1 MIPNFAF
8 LGTDDNVYIHAFSS
22 ESSQSNSFAVTSEGG
37 CQGPICD
44 LSYVYWTKSGV
55 ICMFSIAS
63 ILNPTITIDPNKMLP
78 TYPEFPKFIFANP
91 ANVFNTTNLAQYGK
105 YLLFLGTDNNIW
117 RVDKS
122 DLLVRSD
129 GSLKQMTTCGN
140 VASGFATDGKN
151 IFFMTGSP
159 LSSNSVGSACTL
171 SMIPLKEPMATVQQG
186 PSVWASPIM
195 VRPGMPYIVC
205 QSGQNA
211 LSQFNT
217 DNHLESESI
226 ISAPDFPAIPTIP
239 GLPAIPTIP
248 GLPETSPDEI
258 LSVNVGYNSYAV
270 CGDLILYTDSASN
283 SQINQISDKTLSG
296 WGSYKNGPNL
306 CGRALAMTNIAGS
319 TANDNPTNYVV
330 FQGTDNTV
338 QLFDRNRDNYYPIN
352 ASIKT
357 GFAPAF
363 QTSLG
368 RTDTVYPLFNVVR
381 VIYAPPG
388 SAAEIS
394 NGSSPFV
401 DYKNTSSTATTMT
414 MSSSL
419 SGSYGISA
427 SFDDGEA
434 GASGSTK
441 VSSGTSASEST
452 TQEITHS
459 DEITVF
465 GSSKKDGISH
475 DLDQFF
481 VIFNPE
487 LTVKTDTTGNVA
499 WGMAPEKVDP
509 EKDTWITQKFI
520 MAQLKNSLDNLRNS
534 GYSDD
539 PYNFNKDF
547 NANQNSKNQGVPNN
561 VFNAV
566 QKEIIANLGK
576 VNANPDLSNANL
588 TKEFIKLFVSI
599 LSTNP
604 YANDSNFD
612 PKGSSRFC
620 YLQSF
625 SYSNGEPGL
634 PNISSIAQEVDMSIL
649 TFQENSVEVETS
661 VSLSVGIPEFAEIE
675 ETATMTWSSSSS
687 TEQVKGKK
695 ITLST
700 SIINPSLAWG
710 KDKNNATNCD
720 IYVDTVY
727 STLLFT
733 LKPQS
738 DAVVS

>member
-8 LGTDDNVYIHAFSS
+8 LGTDDNVYFHTFSS
-22 ESSQSNSFAVTSEGG
+22 ESSQSKSLPVTSGGG

-44 LSYVYWTKSGV
+44 LSYVYWTQKSKIY
-55 ICMFSIAS
+55 ICSIAS
-63 ILNPTITIDPNKMLP
+63 ILTNDQSNLRPISA
-78 TYPEFPKFIFANP
+78 EFWFANP

-105 YLLFLGTDNNIW
+105 YLLILGTDNNLW

-122 DLLVRSD
+122 DLLAGGTD

-151 IFFMTGSP
+151 IYFMTGSP

-205 QSGQNA
+205 LSGQNS
-211 LSQFNT
+211 LSKFNT

-270 CGDLILYTDSASN
+270 CGDLILFTDSANN
-283 SQINQISDKTLSG
+283 SQINQISDKTPSG

-319 TANDNPTNYVV
+319 NASDNPINYVV

-338 QLFDRNRDNYYPIN
+338 QLFDLNRDNYYSIN

-388 SAAEIS
+388 SAASS
-394 NGSSPFV
+394 NSGSSPSV
-401 DYKNTSSTATTMT
+401 EYIKTSSTATTMT
-414 MSSSL
+414 LSSSL

-427 SFDDGEA
+427 SFDDGEV
-434 GASGSTK
+434 GAKGDIK

-452 TQEITHS
+452 TQEITFS
-459 DEITVF
+459 EGITVY
-465 GSSKKDGISH
+465 GSSEKDGIDH
-475 DLDQFF
+475 ALDQFF
-481 VIFNPE
+481 VIFNPV

-499 WGMAPEKVDP
+499 WGMATETG
-509 EKDTWITQKFI
+509 TWITQKFI
-520 MAQLKNSLDNLRNS
+520 MAQLKNSLNNLRNS
-534 GYSDD
+534 DCSSDE
-539 PYNFNKDF
+539 PVNLNKSF
-547 NANQNSKNQGVPNN
+547 NAKSHDKGVPNN
-561 VFNAV
+561 VFKAV
-566 QKEIIANLGK
+566 QDEIIANLKK
-576 VNANPDLSNANL
+576 VNADPDLSYANL
-588 TKEFIKLFVSI
+588 AKEFIKLFVSI

-604 YANDSNFD
+604 YANESNFD
-612 PKGSSRFC
+612 PKGSTR
-620 YLQSF
+620 F
-625 SYSNGEPGL
+625 SYLTCFDYTNGECGM
-634 PNISSIAQEVDMSIL
+634 PNKSSFDNVVDMSTLI
-649 TFQENSVEVETS
+649 FQENSVEVETS

-675 ETATMTWSSSSS
+675 ETLTMTWSSSSS
-687 TEQVKGKK
+687 MEQMSRKT
-695 ITLST
+695 IELNT
-700 SIINPSLAWG
+700 SILNPSQAWG
-710 KDKNNATNCD
+710 EDTTNAAKCY

-733 LKPQS
+733 LPKQ
-738 DAVVS
+738 

>member
-8 LGTDDNVYIHAFSS
+8 LGTDDNVYFHTFSS
-22 ESSQSNSFAVTSEGG
+22 DSSQSKSLSVTSGGG

-44 LSYVYWTKSGV
+44 LSYVYYTKNSK
-55 ICMFSIAS
+55 IYMCSIAS
-63 ILNPTITIDPNKMLP
+63 ILKSTDPNGTSSISSESLL
-78 TYPEFPKFIFANP
+78 ANP

-105 YLLFLGTDNNIW
+105 YLLILGADNNLW

-122 DLLVRSD
+122 DLLA
-129 GSLKQMTTCGN
+129 GTAGTCKQMTTCGN

-151 IFFMTGSP
+151 IYFMTGSS

-195 VRPGMPYIVC
+195 VGPGMPYIVC
-205 QSGQNA
+205 QSSQNS
-211 LSQFNT
+211 LSQF
-217 DNHLESESI
+217 DIPHLDSEPI
-226 ISAPDFPAIPTIP
+226 CILNQIQVPQIP
-239 GLPAIPTIP
+239 GLPVIAPPDFP
-248 GLPETSPDEI
+248 GFEPNHELMGVD
-258 LSVNVGYNSYAV
+258 VGYNSYAV
-270 CGDLILYTDSASN
+270 CGDLILFTDSANN
-283 SQINQISDKTLSG
+283 SQINQICDKTFSG

-319 TANDNPTNYVV
+319 TADDHPPNYVV

-338 QLFDRNRDNYYPIN
+338 QLFDQNRDNYHSIN

-368 RTDTVYPLFNVVR
+368 RTDKVYPLFNVVR

-388 SAAEIS
+388 SAAKTS
-394 NGSSPFV
+394 NGPSPSV
-401 DYKNTSSTATTMT
+401 TYSNTSSTATTTT

-434 GASGSTK
+434 GASGGIK

-452 TQEITHS
+452 TKAITFS
-459 DEITVF
+459 DGITVF

-475 DLDQFF
+475 ALDQFF

-499 WGMAPEKVDP
+499 WGMASASKTR
-509 EKDTWITQKFI
+509 TWITQKFI
-520 MAQLKNSLDNLRNS
+520 MAQLKNSLNNL
-534 GYSDD
+534 
-539 PYNFNKDF
+539 
-547 NANQNSKNQGVPNN
+547 QNSDGSIDPCKFNQTFNTNSNDEGVPNN
-561 VFNAV
+561 VFAAV
-566 QKEIIANLGK
+566 QDEIIANLNK
-576 VNANPDLSNANL
+576 VNTKPDLSNANL

-604 YANDSNFD
+604 YADKSDFD
-612 PKGSSRFC
+612 PTGSSRFC
-620 YLQSF
+620 YLTSF
-625 SYSNGEPGL
+625 NYSNGEPGSA
-634 PNISSIAQEVDMSIL
+634 NASFFDKQVEMSKL
-649 TFQENSVEVETS
+649 EFQENSVEVETS
-661 VSLSVGIPEFAEIE
+661 VSLSEGIPVFEEIE
-675 ETATMTWSSSSS
+675 ETLTMTWSSTSSK
-687 TEQVKGKK
+687 EQVKG
-695 ITLST
+695 T
-700 SIINPSLAWG
+700 IIELNTTIVNPSKAWG
-710 KDKNNATNCD
+710 EDTTNATNCD
-720 IYVDTVY
+720 IYIDTVY

-733 LKPQS
+733 LPKRL
-738 DAVVS
+738 